1 MSDLKEQLLKAGLIT
16 EAQARAASRPKP
28 PSPRH
33 GRKAGK
39 GGRRGPRPDKRSTD
53 TSAAEIDLAQAYRLR
68 AGEERREREA
78 AEQARREAERRRK
91 ANRARIAQLI
101 RDHLQND
108 AGAELNYHFT
118 VRDKVKQV
126 RVTPGQLA
134 ALAAGELAITFL
146 DGQRC
151 LIPAA
156 VAEEI
161 ATLDPDKLVVRHA
174 PDAGE
179 ADGVPDDLLW

>member
-16 EAQARAASRPKP
+16 EAQARAASQPKP
-28 PSPRH
+28 PSRH
-33 GRKAGK
+33 DRKTGK
-39 GGRRGPRPDKRSTD
+39 GDRQAPRPGKRSTD
-53 TSAAEIDLAQAYRLR
+53 ATSAEIDLAQAYRLR

-108 AGAELNYHFT
+108 PGAELNYHFT
-118 VRDKVKQV
+118 VRDKVKQL
-126 RVTPGQLA
+126 RVTPEQLG

-146 DGQRC
+146 DGRRC
-151 LIPAA
+151 LIPAG

-161 ATLDPDKLVVRHA
+161 AALDPDKLVVRHA

>member
-16 EAQARAASRPKP
+16 EAQARVANRPKP
-28 PSPRH
+28 PPRP
-33 GRKAGK
+33 GRKPGK
-39 GGRRGPRPDKRSTD
+39 ADRRGPRPARPTTE
-53 TSAAEIDLAQAYRLR
+53 TSAAEIDLARAYRLR

-126 RVTPGQLA
+126 RVTPEQLA

-146 DGQRC
+146 DGRRC

-161 ATLDPDKLVVRHA
+161 AVLDPDKLVVRHT

-179 ADGVPDDLLW
+179 SDGVPDDLIW

>member
-16 EAQARAASRPKP
+16 DAQARAATRPKSP
-28 PSPRH
+28 PRP
-33 GRKAGK
+33 GKKAGK
-39 GGRRGPRPDKRSTD
+39 GSRRGPRPDRRTSE
-53 TSAAEIDLAQAYRLR
+53 TSAADIDLAQAYRLR
-68 AGEERREREA
+68 ASEERREREA

-91 ANRARIAQLI
+91 ANRDRIAQLI

-108 AGAELNYHFT
+108 AGAELNYHFN
-118 VRDKVKQV
+118 VRGKIKQV
-126 RVTPGQLA
+126 RVTPEQLG

-146 DGQRC
+146 DGRRC

-161 ATLDPDKLVVRHA
+161 AALDPAKLVVRHE

-179 ADGVPDDLLW
+179 ADGVPDDLIW